1 MPVLNIRIVELMTK
15 ERRSSINYL
24 YTFVHTSDTQNKMVK
39 LKITTNK
46 KGNVLVCEKQISFK
60 IEYQSDNYLYF
71 DFKRHRMLISDDL
84 LGRLVLP
91 LDWFPTNYVVR
102 EWFPISKQGKGNEEA
117 MILLDIHVDH
127 RNVQPFMAPF
137 STMKVIPSW
146 ERPKLTE
153 NAEVA
158 ANPPVVYV
166 ISPQSNCIVIPPDRS
181 RNNPY
186 CPPHQE
192 AYRQD
197 QLPYYFMPQQTVSQ
211 PNIQLMQQNSNSQS
225 SIQLMQQNSNSQP
238 NIQLMTQTYQL
249 NTDAQ
254 PPVSPYRIEQ
264 NVVNQSQQENIQV
277 CSQQN
282 CNQQIVS
289 KQNQKSE
296 SSVPEQQQLNDVQKQ
311 LSQQKVTSDYQR
323 KNFRSTSQQ
332 STFNYPKPKDHQII
346 HQSLLNDQE
355 APIYYPSIP
364 QYPNLSNE

>member
-24 YTFVHTSDTQNKMVK
+24 YTFVHTSDTQNKMIK
-39 LKITTNK
+39 LRITTNK

-146 ERPKLTE
+146 ERPRLTE

-192 AYRQD
+192 AFSQD
-197 QLPYYFMPQQTVSQ
+197 QLPYCFMP
-211 PNIQLMQQNSNSQS
+211 
-225 SIQLMQQNSNSQP
+225 QNSNSQP
-238 NIQLMTQTYQL
+238 NIQLMTQPYQL
-249 NTDAQ
+249 NNDAQ
-254 PPVSPYRIEQ
+254 YPVSPYRIEQ
-264 NVVNQSQQENIQV
+264 NVVNQSQQENIQ
-277 CSQQN
+277 
-282 CNQQIVS
+282 IVS
-289 KQNQKSE
+289 KPDQKSE
-296 SSVPEQQQLNDVQKQ
+296 SSIPEQQQLNDVQKQ
-311 LSQQKVTSDYQR
+311 LSQQKVTSDYQG
-323 KNFRSTSQQ
+323 KSFRSSSQL
-332 STFNYPKPKDHQII
+332 STFNYPKPNNHQII